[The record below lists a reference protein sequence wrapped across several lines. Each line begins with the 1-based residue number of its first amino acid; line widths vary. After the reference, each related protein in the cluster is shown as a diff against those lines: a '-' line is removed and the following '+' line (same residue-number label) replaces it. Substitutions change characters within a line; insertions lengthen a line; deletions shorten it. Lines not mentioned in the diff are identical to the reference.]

1 MLRLDKYLVEKEFFP
16 SREKAQD
23 AILQET
29 VKVNG
34 IIIDKPSKTVDD
46 SDSIEIIDIFN
57 RYVSRGGLK
66 LEKAI
71 LDFNLDF
78 QNKTIL
84 DVGASTG
91 GFTDC
96 ALKHGASQA
105 VCVDVGT
112 AQMHPFLA
120 NHPNI
125 VSIENKDF
133 RELTPADVGGRT
145 FDFIVA
151 DVSFISLSY
160 LFPYFSQ
167 FLKEDTLLMLLIK
180 PQFEAGASFLNRS
193 GIVSDEKGYK
203 VAIQKVEKE
212 ALNHGYFLNNLSIS
226 TLYEINKNVEF
237 LSLFSMKNNHYTV
250 NFPKLMTELKEVKK
264 RVKKQA

>member
-1 MLRLDKYLVEKEFFP
+1 MSRLDKYLQEKQFFP

-23 AILQET
+23 AILQKT

-34 IIIDKPSKTVDD
+34 IIVDKPSKTVDD
-46 SDSIEIIDIFN
+46 HDVIEVIDIFN

-71 LDFNLDF
+71 LDFALDF
-78 QNKTIL
+78 KDSTVL
-84 DVGASTG
+84 DIGASTG

-112 AQMHPFLA
+112 AQIHPTLA
-120 NHPNI
+120 NHTDI
-125 VSIENKDF
+125 ISIENKDF
-133 RELTPADVGGRT
+133 RELTPTDINHRT

-151 DVSFISLSY
+151 DVSFISLAY

-167 FLKEDTLLMLLIK
+167 FLKEDSLLVLLIK

-212 ALNHGYFLNNLSIS
+212 ALNHGYFLNSLSIS

-237 LSLFSMKNNHYTV
+237 LSLFSTKNNRYTV
-250 NFPKLMTELKEVKK
+250 DFPKLMSELKEVRKRIKK
-264 RVKKQA
+264 G